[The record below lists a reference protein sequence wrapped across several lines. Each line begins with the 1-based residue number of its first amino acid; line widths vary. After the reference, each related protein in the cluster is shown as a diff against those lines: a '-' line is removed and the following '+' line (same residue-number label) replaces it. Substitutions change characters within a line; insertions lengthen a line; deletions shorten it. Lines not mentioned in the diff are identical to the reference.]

1 MIQRI
6 QSLYLLVAGA
16 LLVTFG
22 MIPDAWALGIS
33 ESVAWLIPA
42 ARVLAAL
49 AAILAFAC
57 VALYKDRARQRTLIV
72 AAQIATLLTVAAAV
86 GGLFLRD
93 ETTAGAYIL
102 ALAPV
107 VSYVLLRLAQR
118 GVDADIALV
127 KSMDRLR

>member
-16 LLVTFG
+16 LLITFG
-22 MIPDAWALGIS
+22 LIPDAWALSITLD
-33 ESVAWLIPA
+33 WLIPA
-42 ARVLAAL
+42 AQLLAGV
-49 AAILAFAC
+49 AAAASLVA
-57 VALYKDRARQRTLIV
+57 VALYKDRKRQRTIILV
-72 AAQIATLLTVAAAV
+72 AQIATLVTVAAAV
-86 GGLFLRD
+86 AGLFLR
-93 ETTAGAYIL
+93 ETTTPGAYIL